1 MNIAIR
7 NNSNVDIE
15 MTKCPFIGLLI
26 TLQCTLMLNRI
37 LLIRSNGVQGKV
49 WMKNKTNKTAITY
62 SLPLKLVTKE
72 MFSLYFI
79 TDLSD

>member
-49 WMKNKTNKTAITY
+49 WMKN
-62 SLPLKLVTKE
+62 
-72 MFSLYFI
+72 
-79 TDLSD
+79 